1 MNAAFHT
8 YLRIATMSNDT
19 LEIHF
24 RHPRN
29 SSSLIADLSPDCTG
43 AQALEALVQ
52 EVNGFIQPLPPAR
65 WYELVISRTG
75 NVIPPN
81 MTFQEAGVVHGDV
94 IDIVLPVE
102 GASVKMFRSK
112 HKTGATLLWRNR
124 PPQDPRFFCFASLAS
139 SFEVYFQH
147 DVLQNALEHCQRA
160 LPKETIGLLA
170 GRPCQDARGAFTVVT
185 GIEAASAAEIQ
196 STPSEVHLSGQGYA
210 NLRGRLEMNYPVL
223 EVVGWFHSH
232 PLSAPILS
240 SEDLVE
246 QSTWTD
252 DNAVA
257 LVVSLMSQVKRFG
270 VFHGS
275 DGIPL
280 FEGLS
285 VFSRAKAAVKV

>member
-1 MNAAFHT
+1 
-8 YLRIATMSNDT
+8 MSNDT

-29 SSSLIADLSPDCTG
+29 SSTLVADVSPDCTG
-43 AQALEALVQ
+43 AQAMEALLQ
-52 EVNGFIQPLPPAR
+52 EDDSFINPPPPGR
-65 WYELVISRTG
+65 LYELVISRTG
-75 NVIPPN
+75 NVIRPN
-81 MTFQEAGVVHGDV
+81 MTFREAGVVHGDV
-94 IDIVLPVE
+94 IAIVLPVQ
-102 GASVKMFRSK
+102 GASVRKFSPK
-112 HKTGATLLWRNR
+112 LKAGATLLWRDR
-124 PPQDPRFFCFASLAS
+124 PSQDPRFICFASLAS

-147 DVLQNALEHCQRA
+147 DVLQEALEHCRRA
-160 LPKETIGLLA
+160 LPRETIGLLA
-170 GRPCQDARGAFTVVT
+170 GRPCQDARSPFTVVT
-185 GIEAASAAEIQ
+185 AIEAAAAAEIQ

-210 NLRGRLEMNYPVL
+210 NLRRRLEMNYPVL

-257 LVVSLMSQVKRFG
+257 LVVSLISQVKRFG
-270 VFHGS
+270 VFHGP
-275 DGIPL
+275 DGVPL

-285 VFSRAKAAVKV
+285 VFSRVNAGVKV